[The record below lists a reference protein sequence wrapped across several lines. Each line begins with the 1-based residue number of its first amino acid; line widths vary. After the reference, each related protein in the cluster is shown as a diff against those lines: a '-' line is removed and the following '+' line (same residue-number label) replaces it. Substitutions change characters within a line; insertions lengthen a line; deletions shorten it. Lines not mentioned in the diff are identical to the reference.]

1 MARNQTGRRR
11 RFAELL
17 SKHLT
22 NGTRPATEAGEPWTD
37 SAFAAEVHSQ
47 RETNDFVSPRSVSN
61 WRKAKSVPAA
71 IDPILRALFG
81 PGQRHA
87 QARDELRTA
96 FLAARAEKIGNAR
109 RNSAGPRWVAS
120 DDEFVIDSAATRSD
134 ETAALDPQ
142 RRLLQQAVS
151 SIAAELASVAGRLS
165 NSRTWGSLSGTA
177 DALHVAS
184 AADPIALTR
193 RLGEAYPTLLR
204 LGRFL
209 ETDIRIQRDPTSQ
222 DDPLDPDVQ
231 GLLTDLVRTA
241 APWLRGFPTVE
252 AWDDAAGRYLLRVN
266 LLSAAR
272 DFIRVARA
280 KGAISETSASR
291 MEWIEED
298 EHQGFQGQ
306 KANAWGV
313 GGAQNLILATAEV
326 MALFLSGALPSGA
339 GSQSLLVERAAATLS
354 EAGEQVEKFAET
366 LPSDLGQALRE
377 LVKEAALSTQ
387 SSSPR
392 ATGESVPP
400 DVEEQAATMI
410 LRALPACCLAPVH
423 SPAQL

>member
-1 MARNQTGRRR
+1 
-11 RFAELL
+11 
-17 SKHLT
+17 
-22 NGTRPATEAGEPWTD
+22 
-37 SAFAAEVHSQ
+37 
-47 RETNDFVSPRSVSN
+47 
-61 WRKAKSVPAA
+61 
-71 IDPILRALFG
+71 
-81 PGQRHA
+81 
-87 QARDELRTA
+87 
-96 FLAARAEKIGNAR
+96 
-109 RNSAGPRWVAS
+109 
-120 DDEFVIDSAATRSD
+120 
-134 ETAALDPQ
+134 
-142 RRLLQQAVS
+142 LLQQAVS

-209 ETDIRIQRDPTSQ
+209 ETDIRIQRDPTSL

-410 LRALPACCLAPVH
+410 LEGHSPPAAWRPFIRRLSFKGTNLSALDLLANLNALEELDLRSTSVTDISPLAELSTLRTLDLRGTVVNDVSALSNLRALQNLNLRFTSVQDITPLSRLVELTFLDLRRAQVSDI
-423 SPAQL
+423 SPISDLTNLQ